1 MCIKFGFLLLL
12 NSILL
17 LIYWTA
23 NNLQVKGVMIMS
35 NKERQ
40 KKEATVLDAL
50 IPIAITVAILMYAIL
65 VLEADVHIP
74 LVFGSIL
81 TALVGVYRLGYTW
94 KEIEDGF
101 LETIDATMQAIIILG
116 IIGMIIG
123 TWILGGIVPTLIFY
137 GLQILSPSFFLIA
150 SMLLCSV
157 VSLSTGSSWTTAG
170 TVGIALMGV
179 AAGLGIP
186 GPMAAGAI
194 ISGAYF
200 GDKLSPLSDTTNLAP
215 AIAGANLFDHIKHM
229 FFTTGT
235 SYAIALVAFGI
246 MGARFAGKQLDVPA
260 INEILNT
267 MKDNF
272 VITPL
277 LLIVPVVVIV
287 AVAMKMPAVPG
298 LMMGTVLGGISAV
311 LFQGANFGDVI
322 DAMHYGI
329 VSETGNEMLDELL
342 TRGGLDSMMWT
353 ISLILCALTFG
364 GMLEKTGML
373 DALGKK
379 ILVFAKSTGSLVTVT
394 IITSIFTNA
403 LAGDQYLAIVLPGRM
418 YKDEF
423 EKRGL
428 APRNLSRCLEDAGT
442 MTSSLFPWNTCGA
455 AMSGYLGIPTFSY
468 VPYAILNL
476 ASPIVSIIFG
486 YANIT
491 MMKIEDDPSS
501 PLYKGK
507 VESA

>member
-1 MCIKFGFLLLL
+1 
-12 NSILL
+12 
-17 LIYWTA
+17 
-23 NNLQVKGVMIMS
+23 MS
-35 NKERQ
+35 KKERQ
-40 KKEATVLDAL
+40 KREATVLDAL
-50 IPIAITVAILMYAIL
+50 IPIVITVAILMYAIL

-74 LVFGSIL
+74 LVLGSII
-81 TALVGVYRLGYTW
+81 TALVAIYRLGYTW
-94 KEIEDGF
+94 DELEKGF
-101 LETIDATMQAIIILG
+101 LETIDSTMQAIIILA

-137 GLQILSPSFFLIA
+137 GLQILSPAFFLIA
-150 SMLLCSV
+150 SMILCSI
-157 VSLSTGSSWTTAG
+157 VSLATGSSWTTAG

-179 AAGLGIP
+179 AAGLGVP

-200 GDKLSPLSDTTNLAP
+200 GDKMSPLSDTTNLAP
-215 AIAGANLFDHIKHM
+215 AIAGSTLFDHIKHM
-229 FFTTGT
+229 FYTTGT

-246 MGARFAGKQLDVPA
+246 MGARFAGKELDVPA
-260 INEILNT
+260 IKEILDT
-267 MKDNF
+267 MADNF
-272 VITPL
+272 VINPL
-277 LLIVPVVVIV
+277 LLIVPVIVIV
-287 AVAMKMPAVPG
+287 AVAMKMPAIPG
-298 LMMGTVLGGISAV
+298 LMMGTILGGIAAM
-311 LFQGANFGDVI
+311 LFQGAAFGDVI
-322 DAMHYGI
+322 DSMHYGI

-364 GMLEKTGML
+364 GILEKAGLL
-373 DALGKK
+373 DALAKK
-379 ILVFAKSTGSLVTVT
+379 ILGFAKSTGSLVTVT
-394 IITSIFTNA
+394 IITAIFTNA

-423 EKRGL
+423 HKRGL

-491 MMKIEDDPSS
+491 MMKLEDDPSA
-501 PLYKGK
+501 PEYKGK
-507 VESA
+507 QATA